1 MESAIPHSNLG
12 HGRLAGRNSQEQ
24 NTPHKAGI
32 VGNPLVGAPIT
43 LLEMSAQSSRTAGV
57 DVAESFSLLWR
68 QGVSPSFSERL
79 SMLTEDIGYFEPMSS
94 HLLLPS
100 PSVVKTSRIGRSS
113 NGLTV
118 VRNLRSET
126 WR

>member
-1 MESAIPHSNLG
+1 MPIPAGVIG
-12 HGRLAGRNSQEQ
+12 H
-24 NTPHKAGI
+24 H
-32 VGNPLVGAPIT
+32 LVRATIT
-43 LLEMSAQSSRTAGV
+43 LLDMPAQTGRTAGA
-57 DVAESFSLLWR
+57 DVAESLPLLWR

-118 VRNLRSET
+118 VRNLRS
-126 WR
+126 